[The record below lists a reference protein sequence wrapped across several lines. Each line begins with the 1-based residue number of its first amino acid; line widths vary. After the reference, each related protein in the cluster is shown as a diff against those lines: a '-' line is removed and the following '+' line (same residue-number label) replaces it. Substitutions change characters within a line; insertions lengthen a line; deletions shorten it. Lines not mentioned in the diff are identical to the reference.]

1 MIFDLVI
8 IIVLLIV
15 MFLGYR
21 LLRYPKPKVK
31 ELIPTIKISED
42 ETKALKELVSNKPI
56 KDSPI
61 RLNEGERAILRL
73 DNIDLLEYKNIKTK
87 GMYQGISLRVIDGLS
102 YRVGEFSAK
111 QKEALAF
118 KKEIGAFTNMKQ
130 WDFIGGSNEEI
141 QNFFSS
147 FNSGERLSN
156 FFSTKAFIIDK
167 NGDLRGRNTDE
178 DYLNGMLYGYNMKS
192 VSELNAKLKDDVK
205 VLYYEYYAAFKEKNI
220 NKADRKEVGL
230 WEKNILM

>member
-42 ETKALKELVSNKPI
+42 ETKALKALVSNKPI

-111 QKEALAF
+111 QKEALINIDLGELIFTSERLIFLGNKESLEISLKKLLSINIAEEMLEIHQRRRSKVIF
-118 KKEIGAFTNMKQ
+118 FDGLNEAWKRYVNLSEKNDGLKKE
-130 WDFIGGSNEEI
+130 
-141 QNFFSS
+141 
-147 FNSGERLSN
+147 SGTLRI
-156 FFSTKAFIIDK
+156 AFITKEI
-167 NGDLRGRNTDE
+167 L
-178 DYLNGMLYGYNMKS
+178 
-192 VSELNAKLKDDVK
+192 KL
-205 VLYYEYYAAFKEKNI
+205 
-220 NKADRKEVGL
+220 
-230 WEKNILM
+230 

>member
-8 IIVLLIV
+8 IVVLLIV

-21 LLRYPKPKVK
+21 LLRSPKPKVK

-42 ETKALKELVSNKPI
+42 EAKALKELVSNKPI

-61 RLNEGERAILRL
+61 RLNEGERAILKL

-111 QKEALAF
+111 QKEALINIDLGELIFTSERLIFLGNKESLEISLKKLLSINIAEEMLEIHQRRRSKVIF
-118 KKEIGAFTNMKQ
+118 FDGLNEAWKRYVNLSEKNDGLKKE
-130 WDFIGGSNEEI
+130 
-141 QNFFSS
+141 
-147 FNSGERLSN
+147 SGTLRI
-156 FFSTKAFIIDK
+156 AFI
-167 NGDLRGRNTDE
+167 
-178 DYLNGMLYGYNMKS
+178 
-192 VSELNAKLKDDVK
+192 AKEILK
-205 VLYYEYYAAFKEKNI
+205 L
-220 NKADRKEVGL
+220 
-230 WEKNILM
+230 

>member
-1 MIFDLVI
+1 
-8 IIVLLIV
+8 

-111 QKEALAF
+111 QKEALINIDLGELIFTSERLIFLGNKESLEISLKKLLSINIAEEMLEIHQRRRSKVIF
-118 KKEIGAFTNMKQ
+118 FDGLNEAWKRYVNLSEKNDGLKKE
-130 WDFIGGSNEEI
+130 
-141 QNFFSS
+141 
-147 FNSGERLSN
+147 SGTLRI
-156 FFSTKAFIIDK
+156 AFI
-167 NGDLRGRNTDE
+167 
-178 DYLNGMLYGYNMKS
+178 
-192 VSELNAKLKDDVK
+192 AKEILK
-205 VLYYEYYAAFKEKNI
+205 L
-220 NKADRKEVGL
+220 
-230 WEKNILM
+230 

>member
-42 ETKALKELVSNKPI
+42 ETKALKALVSNKPI

-111 QKEALAF
+111 QKEALINIDLGELIFTSERLIFLGNKESLEISLKKLLSINIAEEMLEIHQRRRSKVIF
-118 KKEIGAFTNMKQ
+118 FDGLNEAWKRYVNLSEKNDGLKKE
-130 WDFIGGSNEEI
+130 
-141 QNFFSS
+141 
-147 FNSGERLSN
+147 SGTLRI
-156 FFSTKAFIIDK
+156 AFI
-167 NGDLRGRNTDE
+167 
-178 DYLNGMLYGYNMKS
+178 
-192 VSELNAKLKDDVK
+192 AKEILK
-205 VLYYEYYAAFKEKNI
+205 L
-220 NKADRKEVGL
+220 
-230 WEKNILM
+230 

>member
-111 QKEALAF
+111 QKEALINIDLGELIFTSERLIFLGNKESLEISLKKLLSINIAEEMLEIHQRRRSKVIF
-118 KKEIGAFTNMKQ
+118 FDGLNEAWKRYVNLSEKNDGLKKE
-130 WDFIGGSNEEI
+130 
-141 QNFFSS
+141 
-147 FNSGERLSN
+147 SGTLRI
-156 FFSTKAFIIDK
+156 AFI
-167 NGDLRGRNTDE
+167 
-178 DYLNGMLYGYNMKS
+178 
-192 VSELNAKLKDDVK
+192 AKEILK
-205 VLYYEYYAAFKEKNI
+205 L
-220 NKADRKEVGL
+220 
-230 WEKNILM
+230 

>member
-8 IIVLLIV
+8 IVVLLIV

-21 LLRYPKPKVK
+21 LLRSPKPEVK
-31 ELIPTIKISED
+31 ELIPIIKISED
-42 ETKALKELVSNKPI
+42 EVKALKELVSNKLI

-111 QKEALAF
+111 QKEALINIDLG
-118 KKEIGAFTNMKQ
+118 ELIFT
-130 WDFIGGSNEEI
+130 S
-141 QNFFSS
+141 
-147 FNSGERLSN
+147 ERLIFLGNKESLEISLKKLLSIN
-156 FFSTKAFIIDK
+156 IAEEMLEIHQRRRSKVIFFDGLNEAWK
-167 NGDLRGRNTDE
+167 NYVNL
-178 DYLNGMLYGYNMKS
+178 
-192 VSELNAKLKDDVK
+192 SEKTTA
-205 VLYYEYYAAFKEKNI
+205 
-220 NKADRKEVGL
+220 
-230 WEKNILM
+230 

>member
-21 LLRYPKPKVK
+21 LLRSPKPKVK

-42 ETKALKELVSNKPI
+42 EAKALKELVSNKPI

-111 QKEALAF
+111 QKEALINIDLGELIFTSERLIFLGNKESLEISLKKLLSINIAEEMLEIHQRRRSKVIF
-118 KKEIGAFTNMKQ
+118 FDGLNEAWKRYVNLSEKNDGLKKE
-130 WDFIGGSNEEI
+130 
-141 QNFFSS
+141 
-147 FNSGERLSN
+147 SGTLRI
-156 FFSTKAFIIDK
+156 AFI
-167 NGDLRGRNTDE
+167 
-178 DYLNGMLYGYNMKS
+178 
-192 VSELNAKLKDDVK
+192 AKEILK
-205 VLYYEYYAAFKEKNI
+205 L
-220 NKADRKEVGL
+220 
-230 WEKNILM
+230 